1 MAISSRVDWDPESS
15 TFVLIAATRIEAG
28 ALRRELPHARIVET
42 GIALANVDGPLGETV
57 VSCGVAGGL
66 RADLPTGTLLLP
78 RQVRRPD
85 GRVFDCD
92 AELVEAFARGARRL
106 GIEPVFDPLL
116 TAATIVSGA
125 ARREWADRGF
135 AGVDMET
142 GRLEAARVAA
152 VRVVLDTPQHELSRD
167 WERPL
172 RALLKPWNW
181 PQAVWLAREA
191 PRAARLAARVVAQ
204 VIRR

>member
-1 MAISSRVDWDPESS
+1 MAISSRVDWDPESN
-15 TFVLIAATRIEAG
+15 TFVLIAATGIEAG

-92 AELVEAFARGARRL
+92 AELVDAFARGARRL

-116 TAATIVSGA
+116 TAATIVNGA

-152 VRVVLDTPQHELSRD
+152 VRVILDTPQHELSRD
-167 WERPL
+167 WDHPL